1 MIGRPEVAFPVAA
14 DARSEGETA
23 AAGGSGGA
31 FAVAEAAHSLLA
43 GTLETRAGVAIG
55 AAGVASRL

>member
-1 MIGRPEVAFPVAA
+1 MEGTEVAFAVAA
-14 DARSEGETA
+14 DARSDGQTA

-31 FAVAEAAHSLLA
+31 FAVADAAHSLLA
-43 GTLETRAGVAIG
+43 GTLETHGGVAVG